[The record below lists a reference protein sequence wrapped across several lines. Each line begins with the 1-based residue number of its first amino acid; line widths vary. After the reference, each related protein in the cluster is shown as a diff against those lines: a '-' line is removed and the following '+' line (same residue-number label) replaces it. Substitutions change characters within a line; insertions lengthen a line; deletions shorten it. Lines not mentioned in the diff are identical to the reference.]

1 MVQMRD
7 VIEQT
12 HLEVS
17 ALITLVIK
25 SCGSFG
31 KEAAPAA
38 RVLGGTP
45 ATGTFVFTGKDH
57 GGHQKARKEHIK
69 HYLQVAQYRM
79 RKFQV
84 EGDDAQA
91 KPSGGERTCRI
102 ASA

>member
-12 HLEVS
+12 RLEVS

-38 RVLGGTP
+38 RVLGKTP

-57 GGHQKARKEHIK
+57 KRYHKTRKEHIK

-79 RKFQV
+79 RKMQV

-91 KPSGGERTCRI
+91 KPSGEERTCRI